1 MKPLPA
7 RPAVPVPGC
16 RPGDGQGRF
25 RHLHPARS
33 QDGRRQNRIRDGETH
48 QRLGEMTLNSA
59 TRWASY
65 ARYGDEARA
74 LGLVLGQ
81 VLGQPL

>member
-7 RPAVPVPGC
+7 RPAVTVPNC
-16 RPGDGQGRF
+16 RPGVSQRRF
-25 RHLHPARS
+25 RHLHPDLR
-33 QDGRRQNRIRDGETH
+33 QDGRRHNRILDGETH

-59 TRWASY
+59 TRRASY

-74 LGLVLGQ
+74 LGQ
-81 VLGQPL
+81 ALGQPL

>member
-25 RHLHPARS
+25 RHLHPARR
-33 QDGRRQNRIRDGETH
+33 QDGRRHNRIRDGESH

-59 TRWASY
+59 TRWASC

>member
-1 MKPLPA
+1 
-7 RPAVPVPGC
+7 
-16 RPGDGQGRF
+16 
-25 RHLHPARS
+25 
-33 QDGRRQNRIRDGETH
+33 
-48 QRLGEMTLNSA
+48 MTLNSA

-74 LGLVLGQ
+74 LGQVLGQ